1 MRIRLHGPFDRKIGR
16 KWVEFT
22 VEGKISA
29 AELSQ
34 SLVKQFPQFNDYL
47 TGDRRGDF
55 LNSIFFVARQGALLQ
70 KDDLICDEDELEI
83 MAPVDGG

>member
-1 MRIRLHGPFDRKIGR
+1 MLIRLHGPFDRKIGK

-22 VEGKISA
+22 VEGKISV

-34 SLVKQFPQFNDYL
+34 NLVKRFPQFKEYL
-47 TGDRRGDF
+47 TGDRTGDF

-70 KDDLICDEDELEI
+70 ENDLICDEDELEI